1 MLTDI
6 LTILK
11 GEHML
16 ITEDQFTNQDRCD
29 RCGSQAY
36 VHVVLPSGND
46 LMFCGHHWTANKDLI
61 LDLDHVLVHDE
72 LGRLTSDHQS
82 DTIEA

>member
-6 LTILK
+6 VTIVK
-11 GEHML
+11 GEHMISTKNQL
-16 ITEDQFTNQDRCD
+16 TNQDRCD

-46 LMFCGHHWTANKDLI
+46 LMFCGHHWTENKDKI
-61 LDLDHVLVHDE
+61 VEFQDVLVHSE
-72 LGRLTSDHQS
+72 LGRLTSDH
-82 DTIEA
+82 

>member
-6 LTILK
+6 VTIVK

-16 ITEDQFTNQDRCD
+16 STKSQLTNQDRCD

-36 VHVVLPSGND
+36 VHVVLPSGHD
-46 LMFCGHHWTANKDLI
+46 LMFCGHHWIENRDKITVLEDVLI
-61 LDLDHVLVHDE
+61 HSELD
-72 LGRLTSDHQS
+72 RLTSDH
-82 DTIEA
+82 

>member
-6 LTILK
+6 LDRTK

-16 ITEDQFTNQDRCD
+16 STQDNQLTKQDRCD

-46 LMFCGHHWTANKDLI
+46 LMFCGHHWKVNKDKISSLE
-61 LDLDHVLVHDE
+61 HVLIQDE
-72 LGRLTSDHQS
+72 LFRLTDHG
-82 DTIEA
+82 